1 MSSQSS
7 PRIFYGWAVVAFT
20 FAVQFVTIGTVFY
33 AYGVLL
39 KPLTE
44 TLDADRFLISL
55 ALSLQMAF
63 AALLGPLVGKLIA
76 ERSIRALMMIGCG
89 TMSLGFLALS
99 HAQTLWHL
107 YLVFGVILSTSMA
120 LTGPL
125 PNNALLTPWRSSL
138 G

>member
-1 MSSQSS
+1 
-7 PRIFYGWAVVAFT
+7 
-20 FAVQFVTIGTVFY
+20 
-33 AYGVLL
+33 
-39 KPLTE
+39 
-44 TLDADRFLISL
+44 
-55 ALSLQMAF
+55 
-63 AALLGPLVGKLIA
+63 LVGKLIA

-89 TMSLGFLALS
+89 AMSLGFLALS
-99 HAQTLWHL
+99 QAQTRWHL

>member
-39 KPLTE
+39 KPL
-44 TLDADRFLISL
+44 
-55 ALSLQMAF
+55 
-63 AALLGPLVGKLIA
+63 
-76 ERSIRALMMIGCG
+76 
-89 TMSLGFLALS
+89 
-99 HAQTLWHL
+99 
-107 YLVFGVILSTSMA
+107 
-120 LTGPL
+120 